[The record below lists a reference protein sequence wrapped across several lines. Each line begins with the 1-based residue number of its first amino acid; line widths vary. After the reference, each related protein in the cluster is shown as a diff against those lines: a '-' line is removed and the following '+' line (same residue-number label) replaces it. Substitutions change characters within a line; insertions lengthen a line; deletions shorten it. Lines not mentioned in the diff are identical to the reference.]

1 MKSYVAWLGI
11 LAVACGSPASPP
23 NTPAGPAPSAAGSA
37 PADPPEADKPN
48 AAIMASLSDGDALRG
63 TAHRLAGLTDAGGQS
78 TEPDD
83 AEWSRHAGLMDEIWA
98 QVEERHLGPMRSWA
112 QTELTLADPPAPLYY
127 PFGGPDLPSAL
138 QFFPAASSYVLV
150 GLEPPGRIPN
160 IDHLTG
166 EPLAGELERLRGG
179 LKNLAAAG
187 YFVTK
192 RMETD
197 FVAPELEGVLPVL
210 YIFLA
215 RAGLDPRSV
224 EFISLDGEGSV
235 VPLETATDRTATAVR
250 IGLAGDDGGSE
261 TSRWL
266 YYFSRDLSNSGL
278 ASSPAFVAFLRRLG
292 AFNLYMKS
300 ASYLLH
306 MDDFTHHRD
315 FLAAHAGTVL
325 QDDSG
330 IPLRDLPST
339 DWRLR
344 FFGTYSRTL
353 PTYREWFQED
363 LQAVYDQAGDP
374 SSAPALPFAIG
385 YHSKIGGSCLIWAE
399 RRGQ

>member
-1 MKSYVAWLGI
+1 MKLGIAWLGI
-11 LAVACGSPASPP
+11 LAVACASPP
-23 NTPAGPAPSAAGSA
+23 EATPPATDRAPEVVPEGGKHEVVPEGGRPPIAASAR
-37 PADPPEADKPN
+37 DQ
-48 AAIMASLSDGDALRG
+48 DALRG
-63 TAHRLAGLTDAGGQS
+63 TARGLAGLTGAGLTG
-78 TEPDD
+78 
-83 AEWSRHAGLMDEIWA
+83 AEWSRHAELMDEIWIRI
-98 QVEERHLGPMRSWA
+98 EERHLGPMRSWA
-112 QTELTLADPPAPLYY
+112 EAELPLADPEAPLYY

-160 IDHLTG
+160 LEG
-166 EPLAGELERLRGG
+166 LAGEGLAGGPLRAELERLRGG
-179 LKNLAAAG
+179 LKNLAEAG

-197 FVAPELEGVLPVL
+197 FVASRLEGVLPVL

-215 RAGLDPRSV
+215 RAGLEPKSV
-224 EFISLDGEGSV
+224 EFIRLDDEGTA
-235 VPLETATDRTATAVR
+235 VPLEDATGRTATAVR
-250 IGLAGDDGGSE
+250 IELSGDDHGDAGKGE
-261 TSRWL
+261 PSRRL

-292 AFNLYMKS
+292 AFNVYMKS

-306 MDDFTHHRD
+306 MDDFTAHKD
-315 FLAAHAGTVL
+315 FLTAHAGTVL

-330 IPLRDLPST
+330 IPLRDLPSA
-339 DWRLR
+339 DWQLR

-353 PTYREWFQED
+353 PTYRDWFQED
-363 LQAVYDQAGDP
+363 LEAVYQQAG
-374 SSAPALPFAIG
+374 SPALPFAVG

-399 RRGQ
+399 RRE